1 MKGVIDFYKGWEEYR
16 DDAAEQLES
25 DVGLR

>member
-1 MKGVIDFYKGWEEYR
+1 MKGVIDFYKALEEYG